1 MQGREQEELASQE
14 QACEEAFFKGLT
26 EFLKWTSTVALA
38 AILWIANA
46 LGSSTGITTGFST
59 GGLLLLVFSVVL
71 AILMFTRALAA
82 LARKWAYIREW
93 QKLGLIQIAQRAS
106 PPMQTLVT
114 AEEQIEKALD
124 ATEASSKLAGPQP
137 FSVLII
143 LHTVSLLTGL
153 LLYAVGQILQ
163 RLPATP

>member
-1 MQGREQEELASQE
+1 MQRRELEELANQE
-14 QACEEAFFKGLT
+14 QACEETFFKGLI

-38 AILWIANA
+38 ATLWIGNS
-46 LGSSTGITTGFST
+46 LGLSTGITTGLSII
-59 GGLLLLVFSVVL
+59 GLLLLVFSVVL

-82 LARKWAYIREW
+82 LAGKWMYIKEW
-93 QKLGLIQIAQRAS
+93 QKLGFIQIAQRARPS
-106 PPMQTLVT
+106 MKTLV
-114 AEEQIEKALD
+114 AEEEQIEKALD

-143 LHTVSLLTGL
+143 LHTVSLLVGL